1 LSRRV
6 CVKTQVLRRSR
17 GAVRR
22 LAEPMPQQNQQQ
34 MMKQLQQVQARMA
47 KMQEELGELSITGSA
62 GGGVVTITVD
72 GHQNVRAVKIE
83 PEALEEGAEM
93 LSDLVLAACSDALEQ
108 SRQKAAAQMGQLT
121 AGLGLPPGL
130 I

>member
-1 LSRRV
+1 M
-6 CVKTQVLRRSR
+6 K
-17 GAVRR
+17 
-22 LAEPMPQQNQQQ
+22 NQQA

-47 KMQEELGELSITGSA
+47 KMQEELNDVTVTGTA
-62 GGGVVTITVD
+62 GGGVVSVTAD
-72 GHQNVRAVKIE
+72 GHQKILGVSVQ

-93 LSDLVLAACSDALEQ
+93 LSDLILAACNDALDK
-108 SRQKAAAQMGQLT
+108 SRAAAAANMSQLT